1 MQQCKIMEIKQ
12 KQKIQQNSIRQDNTQ
27 QGQHPEGQHTAG
39 QHTAG
44 TEYRRNSIMMKKETV
59 LKNEVSVIPAT
70 KRHVQN
76 GDQFR
81 KQIGLRVAAY
91 CRVSTEEES
100 QQNSYAAQK
109 SYYTTLILSRPG
121 WKMVDIY
128 ADEGKSGTSRKNRVR
143 FNQMMEDSRAGK
155 IDYIITKSISRFARN
170 TVDTLDC
177 VHELQRLRPPVG
189 VYFERENIDTLNA
202 NSEMFLTFYCSM
214 AQEESHS
221 ISENIKWAIQK
232 NFRSGKPQ
240 INLHKMLGYDKCR
253 DGCWIINKEQAV
265 TVRYIYE
272 RFLQGISANA
282 IAKELNDKRRPTV
295 TGGIW
300 RADGVLTVLRNEKY
314 VGDLR
319 MQKTYTESF
328 LTHKSVTNYGEYPQ
342 YLLEDHHPAIIDRDI
357 WNQVQEILMRKQGRY
372 RMKSKKVQTSEGEI
386 EVGIKEKAENSR
398 RYGPA
403 ASPFHGLVCGHC
415 REKMRRMTY
424 NSTIRKYKD
433 ERSHEGKELLPEEK
447 GFRDVYT
454 FSYAVWKCPNSA
466 GKAGTDQTERTC
478 SAVTL
483 TELSMEQSFMEMLYR
498 IKRDYQLN
506 GEESEIMKGF
516 GAAYKAICR
525 KEVNSGFIEQKL
537 KLIDLEIKELD
548 ANYQKVLQKLE
559 TVNYAAGISLGGS
572 YGIMLE
578 SSGETYTK
586 LADDLKK
593 RLDEKKSEKERL
605 MEERGV
611 AKTMKQNFEA
621 FLTAVN
627 SLPDQNRAGMRLN
640 INALD
645 VDGSIFRTSSGQN
658 RGYYKS
664 QYNRGRLCITPELL
678 RTAPDYLSFS
688 HYIMGTFILKM
699 EAKGDEI
706 CYGTTFGLS
715 LSTIGNRRPVSSY
728 LGYRISREDGN
739 VEMILESY
747 QISRGKIQHHWRK
760 AKEASKGNAIEE

>member
-1 MQQCKIMEIKQ
+1 MADKK
-12 KQKIQQNSIRQDNTQ
+12 
-27 QGQHPEGQHTAG
+27 TA
-39 QHTAG
+39 
-44 TEYRRNSIMMKKETV
+44 
-59 LKNEVSVIPAT
+59 LKNEVNIIPAT

-100 QQNSYAAQK
+100 QQNSYLAQK

-121 WKMVDIY
+121 WEMVDIY
-128 ADEGKSGTSRKNRVR
+128 ADEGKSGTSRKNRIR

-240 INLHKMLGYDKCR
+240 INLHKMLGYDQCR
-253 DGCWIINKEQAV
+253 DGCWSINEEQAA
-265 TVRYIYE
+265 TVRYIYN

-282 IAKELNDKRRPTV
+282 IAKELNDRRWPTV

-314 VGDLR
+314 AGDLR

-328 LTHKSVTNYGEYPQ
+328 LTHRSVTNYGEYPQ
-342 YLLEDHHPAIIDRDI
+342 YLLEDHHPAIVDRDT
-357 WNQVQEILMRKQGRY
+357 WNQVQELLMRKQGRC

-386 EVGIKEKAENSR
+386 EIGLKEKAEYSR
-398 RYGPA
+398 KYGPA
-403 ASPFHGLVCGHC
+403 ASHFQGLIC
-415 REKMRRMTY
+415 RECGERMRRMTY

-433 ERSHEGKELLPEEK
+433 ERSHDGKEIPPEEE

-454 FSYAVWKCPNSA
+454 FSYAVWKCRNSA
-466 GKAGTDQTERTC
+466 GKAGSGQTGKNC
-478 SAVTL
+478 GAVTL
-483 TELSMEQSFMEMLYR
+483 TESSMEQSFMEMLYR

-506 GEESEIMKGF
+506 GEESEIVKNF
-516 GAAYKAICR
+516 AVVYQAICK
-525 KEVNSGFIEQKL
+525 KEINSGFVEQKL
-537 KLIDLEIKELD
+537 KLVDLEIKELD
-548 ANYQKVLQKLE
+548 TNYQKVLRKLE
-559 TVNYAAGISLGGS
+559 TVNYAAGITLGGN

-578 SSGETYTK
+578 SSGGTYAK
-586 LADDLKK
+586 LAEDLKK
-593 RLDEKKSEKERL
+593 RLDEKKTEKERL
-605 MEERGV
+605 MAERGV
-611 AKTMKQNFEA
+611 AKIMKQNFEA
-621 FLTAVN
+621 FLAAVN
-627 SLPDQNRAGMRLN
+627 ALPDQNSAGMKLN

-658 RGYYKS
+658 RGYFKS
-664 QYNRGRLCITPELL
+664 QYNRGRLRITPELL
-678 RTAPDYLSFS
+678 SEAPDYLPFS
-688 HYIMGTFILKM
+688 HYIMRTFILKM

-706 CYGTTFGLS
+706 RYGTTFGLS
-715 LSTIGNRRPVSSY
+715 LATIGNRRPISSY
-728 LGYRISREDGN
+728 LGYRISRENGQT
-739 VEMILESY
+739 EMILESF
-747 QISRGKIQHHWRK
+747 QISKGKIQHHWRK
-760 AKEASKGNAIEE
+760 SKEMGKVIRNI